1 MCSSLI
7 QPPAH
12 LSIPSQVER
21 LSGLADKAGETL
33 SLDSDLRYNVINSS
47 SNIATRIT
55 NFFELIENELYARVT
70 SLAQIAVPRA

>member
-1 MCSSLI
+1 
-7 QPPAH
+7 
-12 LSIPSQVER
+12 VER

-33 SLDSDLRYNVINSS
+33 SLDSELRYSAINSAN
-47 SNIATRIT
+47 NIATRIL